1 MNKSIGGIIKLNRIQ
16 KNLSLK
22 AFNHIEGMSEPL
34 LSRVERGNE
43 KISQE
48 KIASIFH
55 YMEIEVI
62 GEDIDD
68 EFEKEFLQ
76 FYHDVVYMLDYE
88 ASYEVLLSYSDVI
101 QSTCS
106 YIKYLLAL
114 MIHNV
119 VIGDYSDITQYQCI
133 EEYFDYLEDY
143 QRQIYCDNMGV
154 LYKENYNKEKA
165 IDYYEKALTYKGIEL
180 SKGMVNYH
188 YSIGL
193 SYNGEIY
200 KAIEVAMIAKDI
212 FAKTVNL
219 KRLSV
224 ISFQI
229 ASIYSNCGRY
239 QEAEDL
245 FRYCISA
252 VKLLNMN
259 KQLESIYN
267 DLFWHYLKSKQ
278 YLKIL
283 EQKDEILLYHPKE
296 CIYFYVAFAYH
307 KMGNE
312 EKSIEYICYANDK
325 IDKYTQPVTKV
336 LIQSFYIYL
345 TSNSANKIEKA
356 LLHAYGKAKQSNDI
370 ESIVFVKEQLIDF
383 YKETNQIEKYYQ
395 CLENLLKIK

>member
-165 IDYYEKALTYKGIEL
+165 IDYY
-180 SKGMVNYH
+180 
-188 YSIGL
+188 
-193 SYNGEIY
+193 
-200 KAIEVAMIAKDI
+200 
-212 FAKTVNL
+212 
-219 KRLSV
+219 
-224 ISFQI
+224 
-229 ASIYSNCGRY
+229 
-239 QEAEDL
+239 
-245 FRYCISA
+245 
-252 VKLLNMN
+252 
-259 KQLESIYN
+259 
-267 DLFWHYLKSKQ
+267 
-278 YLKIL
+278 
-283 EQKDEILLYHPKE
+283 
-296 CIYFYVAFAYH
+296 
-307 KMGNE
+307 
-312 EKSIEYICYANDK
+312 
-325 IDKYTQPVTKV
+325 
-336 LIQSFYIYL
+336 
-345 TSNSANKIEKA
+345 
-356 LLHAYGKAKQSNDI
+356 
-370 ESIVFVKEQLIDF
+370 
-383 YKETNQIEKYYQ
+383 
-395 CLENLLKIK
+395 